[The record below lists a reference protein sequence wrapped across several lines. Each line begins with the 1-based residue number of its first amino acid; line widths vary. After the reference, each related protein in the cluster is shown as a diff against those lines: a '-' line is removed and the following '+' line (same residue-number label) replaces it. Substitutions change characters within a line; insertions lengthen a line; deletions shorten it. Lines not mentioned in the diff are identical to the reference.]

1 MVKNG
6 VIEGE
11 NLFEGSQNSI
21 VMTTKLKEKEISQSM
36 LAIKFVIALVCT
48 CFMLVVMTISYQ

>member
-1 MVKNG
+1 MATLLDSTQYIHVLTCTVVNKG

-21 VMTTKLKEKEISQSM
+21 VMTTELKEKEISQSI
-36 LAIKFVIALVCT
+36 LAINF
-48 CFMLVVMTISYQ
+48 

>member
-6 VIEGE
+6 VIEGQ

-21 VMTTKLKEKEISQSM
+21 VITTELKEKEISQSM
-36 LAIKFVIALVCT
+36 LAIKFVFALVCT